1 MKIKKILLSLL
12 FALSLLLIACGE
24 NDTITISLSGD
35 DSVKVNNTI
44 NLVAKASDN
53 STDFNWSS
61 SDESIATVSNSG
73 LVTGISVGNVTITVS
88 LKKDSSVKATK
99 NIKVESDGEV
109 SYDLKVSKNKVLLTV
124 GESDTVVATV
134 EPNTSLVWS
143 SNDESIAT
151 VSDGKITALKA
162 GSTIVTV
169 ATSNNEA
176 KAEIS
181 VVVKEKEVGYT
192 AKDLMR
198 DLTAIKEQ
206 YTQADSVNML
216 IETNEGTCEMIYN
229 KSNDVYQEFKYSVT
243 TNVSSNIYIKDGILY
258 SNIENAKTK
267 NTLSSSEALSIVKQ
281 YNASMFLEDVA
292 SYYDEDAF
300 FMALT
305 KKQETNEFVEF
316 ELTLADYLGEL
327 NVEGVDSVVVKATLD
342 NGKITSVELIFT
354 TKGVSSSV
362 KAYYRGTEHQEITY
376 PSDLDSYTE

>member
-24 NDTITISLSGD
+24 NDAITISLSGD

-73 LVTGISVGNVTITVS
+73 LVTGISVGNVTVTVS

-162 GSTIVTV
+162 GSTIITV

-198 DLTAIKEQ
+198 DLTATKEQ
-206 YTQADSVNML
+206 YTQADSVNIL
-216 IETNEGTCEMIYN
+216 IETSEGTCEMIYN

-258 SNIENAKTK
+258 SNIESAKTK

-300 FMALT
+300 FVALT

-354 TKGVSSSV
+354 TKGVSSTV
-362 KAYYRGTEHQEITY
+362 KVYYRGTEHQEISY